1 MLRGRV
7 AVFLSCSE
15 KFKPKLAWP
24 VRDALAG
31 AGLHA
36 LIMSDEPPLPEVRA
50 GAGTGGAQ
58 TKTGRYLDAAS
69 AFVALCTADY
79 ELSDGSRYP
88 RANIIDE
95 IQQASAR
102 PQLRDRC
109 QILKAPGVL
118 LPSDITPT
126 YDGLDVAR
134 SADAADVILE
144 QLRRWQVT
152 PESVPAA
159 PHPVGAAA
167 ADDVGVLFAGLR
179 PGERE
184 EARRRV
190 YSLLRDRGENRRR
203 WIARELH
210 REITESKDHDHA
222 LVAASLLEAAWG
234 LDAALV
240 PGEMVETL
248 AAHPRYPARSC
259 AANLLAGRAAVAPL
273 DVPVEV
279 LGRLA
284 WPGGEDWFVWAPAMA
299 AVAELVRRRPDACVI
314 LESLAAS
321 ADIRDR
327 YEAAAALLGVARIQ
341 AAAVPAA
348 LARQLAGD
356 ADPLVAAK
364 GQEVVTTIE
373 QAAGPEDAGRH
384 RSSETL
390 PRLHAVSA

>member
-152 PESVPAA
+152 P
-159 PHPVGAAA
+159 
-167 ADDVGVLFAGLR
+167 
-179 PGERE
+179 
-184 EARRRV
+184 
-190 YSLLRDRGENRRR
+190 
-203 WIARELH
+203 
-210 REITESKDHDHA
+210 
-222 LVAASLLEAAWG
+222 
-234 LDAALV
+234 
-240 PGEMVETL
+240 
-248 AAHPRYPARSC
+248 
-259 AANLLAGRAAVAPL
+259 
-273 DVPVEV
+273 
-279 LGRLA
+279 
-284 WPGGEDWFVWAPAMA
+284 
-299 AVAELVRRRPDACVI
+299 
-314 LESLAAS
+314 
-321 ADIRDR
+321 
-327 YEAAAALLGVARIQ
+327 
-341 AAAVPAA
+341 
-348 LARQLAGD
+348 
-356 ADPLVAAK
+356 
-364 GQEVVTTIE
+364 
-373 QAAGPEDAGRH
+373 
-384 RSSETL
+384 
-390 PRLHAVSA
+390 